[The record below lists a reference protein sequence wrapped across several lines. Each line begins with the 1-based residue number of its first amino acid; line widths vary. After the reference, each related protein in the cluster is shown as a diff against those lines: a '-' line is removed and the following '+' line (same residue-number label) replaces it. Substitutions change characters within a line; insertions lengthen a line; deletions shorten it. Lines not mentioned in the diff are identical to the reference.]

1 MAKLAVRSLTR
12 TIGAVIEGVDLS
24 RRPDDEIITDIRST
38 LLKHRVIFFVDQHIT
53 PAQHRDFA
61 ARFGAL
67 HTHPLYP
74 GVPEAPELFILDNHA
89 DNPTDNDAWHTDVT
103 FIETPPLGAVLYAR
117 QLPAEGGDTLWC
129 NMRAAYEALSPAMQ
143 AFLSQLDAIHDF
155 ARGFPAR
162 GTVAKAAGADKHAQ
176 AAEQHPPVIHPVIRT
191 HPETGEDALFV
202 NYGFT
207 SRIKGLRHKESDAIL
222 RMLFDHI
229 QKPEFQVRW
238 RWKENAIAFW
248 DNRITQHYAVNDY
261 LPNRRIMHR
270 ATILGDR
277 PFHRSRAPKELRVGA
292 ESTFPSWKART

>member
-1 MAKLAVRSLTR
+1 MAKIRTQTLTP

-24 RRPDDEIITDIRST
+24 KALDDEIIAGIRAA
-38 LLKHRVIFFVDQHIT
+38 LLAHRVIFFVDQHIT
-53 PAQHRDFA
+53 PLQQRDFA

-74 GVPEAPELFILDNHA
+74 GVAEAPELFVLDNHA
-89 DNPTDNDAWHTDVT
+89 GNPTDNDAWHTDVT
-103 FIETPPLGAVLYAR
+103 FIETPPLGAILYAK
-117 QLPAEGGDTLWC
+117 QLPADGGDTLWS
-129 NMRAAYEALSPAMQ
+129 NMRAAYEGLSPSFRD
-143 AFLSQLDAIHDF
+143 FLSQLDAVHDF

-162 GTVAKAAGADKHAQ
+162 RTVAQ
-176 AAEQHPPVIHPVIRT
+176 AAGEDKYARAVEEHPPVVHPVIRT
-191 HPETGEDALFV
+191 HPETGEDSLFV

-207 SRIKGLRHKESDAIL
+207 ERIKGLRRSESDAIL
-222 RMLFDHI
+222 GMLFAHI

-261 LPNRRIMHR
+261 LPNRRVMHR

-277 PFHRSRAPKELRVGA
+277 PFHRSRLPRDLKVAA
-292 ESTFPSWKART
+292 E